1 MRHVRALMLGAA
13 LIALVVACGGS
24 LILSEVRRPAATNG
38 DPVEFVVESG
48 ESTGS
53 IATRLREEG
62 LISQPAVFTLLARSR
77 DLDDKLQA
85 GRYILSPTMTMS
97 TILIALQSSRVADV
111 QVTLPEGLR
120 IEEVAA
126 IIESAGLVSAEAFL
140 SVARDGDPF
149 RDAYFLLGSLP
160 PGASL
165 EGYLFPDT
173 YRIAPSAGAE
183 EIVGLLISR
192 FAEQYATIER
202 DVRVADVN
210 VHQIVTMASIVQ
222 REAADIAEMPTIG
235 AVFWNRLKPENAPN
249 FGGGQLGA
257 DPTVQYALGY
267 SALEDSWWRR
277 ELTFTDLQV
286 DSPYNTR
293 IQPGLPPGPIA
304 NPGLAALRAA
314 AQPDETAPYLF
325 FVADCAKDGSHNFAV
340 TLQEHQQFEAEW
352 LACQ

>member
-13 LIALVVACGGS
+13 LIALVVACTGS
-24 LILSEVRRPAATNG
+24 LILSEIRRPAATSG
-38 DPVEFVVESG
+38 DPVEFIVEPG
-48 ESTGS
+48 ESTNA

-62 LISQPAVFTLLARSR
+62 LIRQPAVFTLLARSR
-77 DLDDKLQA
+77 ELDDKLQA

-97 TILIALQSSRVADV
+97 EIMIALQSSRVADI
-111 QVTLPEGLR
+111 QVTIPEGLR
-120 IEEVAA
+120 IEEIAA
-126 IIESAGLVSAEAFL
+126 IIDAAGLVSAEAFL
-140 SVARDGDPF
+140 SVARDGDRF

-173 YRIAPSAGAE
+173 YRFAPSAGAD
-183 EIVGLLISR
+183 EIVRVLLSR
-192 FAEQYATIER
+192 FVEQYGTIER
-202 DVRVADVN
+202 DVRVANVT

-222 REAADIAEMPTIG
+222 REAAIVAEMPTIS

-249 FGGGQLGA
+249 FGGGMLGA
-257 DPTVQYALGY
+257 DSTVQYALGY
-267 SALEDSWWRR
+267 SALDNSWWRR
-277 ELTFTDLQV
+277 ELTFTDLQI

-293 IQPGLPPGPIA
+293 LRPGLPPGPIA
-304 NPGLAALRAA
+304 NPGIAALRAA
-314 AQPDETAPYLF
+314 AQPDESAPYLF

-340 TLQEHQQFEAEW
+340 TLEEHQQFEAEW

>member
-1 MRHVRALMLGAA
+1 MLGAA
-13 LIALVVACGGS
+13 LIALVVACAGS
-24 LILSEVRRPAATNG
+24 LILSEIRRPAAASG
-38 DPVEFVVESG
+38 DPTEFIIEPG

-62 LISQPAVFTLLARSR
+62 LISQPAVFRLLARSR

-97 TILIALQSSRVADV
+97 EILIALQSSRVADI
-111 QVTLPEGLR
+111 QVTIPEGLR
-120 IEEVAA
+120 IEEIAA
-126 IIESAGLVSAEAFL
+126 IIEAAGLVGAEDFL
-140 SVARDGDPF
+140 NVARDGDRF

-173 YRIAPSAGAE
+173 YRFAPSAGAE
-183 EIVGLLISR
+183 EIVGVLLSR
-192 FAEQYATIER
+192 FVEQYGTIER
-202 DVRVADVN
+202 DVRVPDVT

-222 REAADIAEMPTIG
+222 REAAVVAEMPTIS
-235 AVFWNRLKPENAPN
+235 AVFWNRLKPENAPD

-267 SALEDSWWRR
+267 SALENTWWRR

-293 IQPGLPPGPIA
+293 LRPGLPPGPIA
-304 NPGLAALRAA
+304 NPGLAAMRAA

-340 TLQEHQQFEAEW
+340 TLAEHQQFEAEW